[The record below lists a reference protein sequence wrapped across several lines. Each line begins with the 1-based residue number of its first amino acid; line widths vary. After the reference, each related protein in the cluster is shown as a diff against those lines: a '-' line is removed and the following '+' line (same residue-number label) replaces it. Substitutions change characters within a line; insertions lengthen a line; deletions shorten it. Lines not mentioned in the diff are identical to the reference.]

1 MFSSLK
7 KHAMSYGVAIGSVVA
22 LAAGSIT
29 RAAMDTDISTPLQA
43 FLDYAK
49 ENILGVIGIV
59 LLAVGAIFALTLG
72 IKAAMAW
79 LRRAVK

>member
-1 MFSSLK
+1 
-7 KHAMSYGVAIGSVVA
+7 MSYGVLIGSVVA

-29 RAAMDTDISTPLQA
+29 HAAMDTDITTPLQA

-49 ENILGVIGIV
+49 ENILGVIGLV

-79 LRRAVK
+79 LRRAVR